1 MEFKKTFGMQ
11 LTSFVTMLVL
21 VAGAPMPAFVAY
33 AEEAVTESPAAADT
47 PAPAETSTPEPDP
60 APVADTP
67 SSETPADTNTAQ
79 TTSETTEAGGD
90 AEATGGEGG
99 AGGEGGSGVNGGTGG
114 EGAGGG
120 EADATGGT
128 TDATGG
134 AGGDGGSG
142 GDATDGGTAGEGG
155 TGGSGGGADADSN
168 TPAGEVTG
176 ADATGGSGGSGG
188 DGGSGT
194 GGATDAGAGGGGG
207 SGGSA
212 DADANGDEA
221 AADAIGGEGGSGGN
235 GGDGGSVPTQS
246 ETQATSTG
254 AVDTNEDKGA
264 VIETGRAN
272 SFAYLFSLFN
282 IAITNSSGN
291 ILFLRNPLNTALDFT
306 QRIKDLFSGLTSTAC
321 DFLGC
326 SNDDADF
333 RLYTENEVDIS
344 NELVVSSLSGEN
356 RAYSTEGGADIATG
370 DAGAYGGI
378 VNFGNLQIV
387 DSRYLILL
395 MTNEGDLSGDI
406 LLPDGDFFKTLSAG
420 AKIGGDS
427 VLNVNNDAGILNNG
441 TTTALTGD
449 NTALSTEGSVIDTGN
464 ARAKTSVMNFANQI
478 GAPICFVVNVAG
490 TWNGEVSQMPE
501 GFTHEKASF
510 GHVIC
515 GAGGG
520 EGSGGTS
527 GFHASTTNYARVLNN
542 AIVEAK
548 TGGNTAEG
556 ASASITTGD
565 ADAFL
570 SILNVVNQ
578 TIIGQDWIFAVFNVA
593 GDWDGN
599 LQFGPKPGQPDI
611 LGEITAQIS
620 GGGGGSGKNRS
631 HGAGFYSSDI
641 VLTKEAA
648 VTKVSSPAQVEYTIT
663 VDNRGSKLKKVV
675 VDDTMHGP
683 DGKEIGSQRWNL
695 GTMAANEIVT
705 IKYTIDF
712 KHDAE
717 PGYYTN
723 EAAVSGTFQT
733 GIPLAILRAEDV
745 VEILPG
751 GEVLGMGPQCEPLI
765 TEYIRPGTKN
775 TPAQVSLLQTFLN
788 DSEGENLAVTGIYDA
803 PTIAALNRFQKKY
816 ATDILSPWGISH
828 ATSNVY
834 YTTQKKINALYCKD
848 ESGFELTTGQLLEI
862 SKFKAQ
868 LSKPNA
874 DFNTNDVGLQKLKP
888 TAKGPFLMPPSAIP
902 SIFAPV
908 SNTKDAKPVS
918 MMSLPTNL
926 FKNWLLSAIPQ
937 VEALER

>member
-1 MEFKKTFGMQ
+1 MQ
-11 LTSFVTMLVL
+11 LASFVTMLVL
-21 VAGAPMPAFVAY
+21 VAGTPLPAFVAY
-33 AEEAVTESPAAADT
+33 AEEA
-47 PAPAETSTPEPDP
+47 AETTTPDP
-60 APVADTP
+60 APVVADTP
-67 SSETPADTNTAQ
+67 SSDAPTETNTAD
-79 TTSETTEAGGD
+79 TTSTETTGTGE

-99 AGGEGGSGVNGGTGG
+99 AGGDGGSGVNGGGGG
-114 EGAGGG
+114 EGAVGG
-120 EADATGGT
+120 EADATG
-128 TDATGG
+128 TDTEA
-134 AGGDGGSG
+134 AGGDGGDGGTG
-142 GDATDGGTAGEGG
+142 GDATAGGTAGDGGEGAG
-155 TGGSGGGADADSN
+155 GGGADADSN
-168 TPAGEVTG
+168 APSGEVAG
-176 ADATGGSGGSGG
+176 AEAIGG
-188 DGGSGT
+188 DGGNGGGGGSGT
-194 GGATDAGAGGGGG
+194 GGSTDAGAGADGGAGG
-207 SGGSA
+207 DA

-221 AADAIGGEGGSGGN
+221 AADATAGDGGPGGN

-246 ETQATSTG
+246 ETAATSTG

-264 VIETGRAN
+264 VIETGRAS

-282 IAITNSSGN
+282 IAITNSTGN

-306 QRIKDLFSGLTSTAC
+306 QRIMDLFSGLASSAC

-333 RLYTENEVDIS
+333 RLYTENEVEIS

-356 RAYSTEGGADIATG
+356 RAYSTEGEATIATG
-370 DAGAYGGI
+370 NAGAYGGI
-378 VNFGNLQIV
+378 VNFGNLQLI

-490 TWNGEVSQMPE
+490 TWNGDVVQMPE
-501 GFTHEKASF
+501 GFTHEQASF
-510 GHVIC
+510 GHLIC

-520 EGSGGTS
+520 ESHGGTA

-556 ASASITTGD
+556 ANASITTGD

-611 LGEITAQIS
+611 LGEITERLS
-620 GGGGGSGKNRS
+620 GGGSGKKRTSNI
-631 HGAGFYSSDI
+631 GFYSSDI
-641 VLTKEAA
+641 ILTKESA
-648 VTKVSSPAQVEYTIT
+648 VTQVASPAQVEYTIT
-663 VDNRGSKLKKVV
+663 VDNRGAKLRKVV
-675 VDDTMHGP
+675 IQDTMHGP
-683 DGKEIGSQRWNL
+683 DGKEIGSQMWNL
-695 GTMAANEIVT
+695 GKMEANEIVT

-712 KHDAE
+712 KHDAA

-723 EAAVSGTFQT
+723 VASLSGTFEQN
-733 GIPLAILRAEDV
+733 IPIQVLRAEDV
-745 VEILPG
+745 IEILPG
-751 GEVLGMGPQCEPLI
+751 GEVLGVGPQCEPLI
-765 TEYIRPGTKN
+765 TEYIRPGKKN

-788 DSEGENLAVTGIYDA
+788 DSEGENLKVTGIYDA

-828 ATSNVY
+828 ATGNVY
-834 YTTQKKINALYCKD
+834 YTTQKKINSVYCKN
-848 ESGFELTTGQLLEI
+848 ETGFELTTEQLLEI

-874 DFNTNDVGLQKLKP
+874 DLLNGGDVGLKKQRP
-888 TAKGPFLMPPSAIP
+888 TAKGPFLMPPPAIP
-902 SIFAPV
+902 MMFAPV
-908 SNTKDAKPVS
+908 SNTDAKPVS
-918 MMSLPTNL
+918 MINLPVSL
-926 FKNWLLSAIPQ
+926 FKNWLLSAVPH